1 VEDDLMIRTKRQEHG
16 FTAVEIAMVATVIAI
31 LALLILPLF
40 RTRTEEAKITAARDD
55 MRSIAIAQMAAM
67 ADTGYY
73 FRPQDLDNTQQMRL
87 PILSDRDVPVAVW
100 NGALSQ
106 QQRASLMATWKGPYT
121 SLPKYTTYETLTSTP
136 PAGKPYL
143 FQSAS
148 GEGGAIMD
156 LISRSTA
163 LDGEPKVVSSD
174 PPLDKFPID
183 PWGNPYLFFGTGR
196 RNELSSAQE
205 SDYGTAIIY
214 SLGPDGQAG
223 NGRGYDPRFY
233 VRETGFLGEDPD
245 DLVFEF

>member
-1 VEDDLMIRTKRQEHG
+1 MMIIEKGEQG

-40 RTRTEEAKITAARDD
+40 RTRTEEAKRTAALDD
-55 MRSIAIAQMAAM
+55 MRSLAIAEMAAF

-73 FRPQDLDNTQQMRL
+73 FRLQDLDNTQQVRQ

-106 QQRASLMATWKGPYT
+106 QQRSSLMATWKGSHI
-121 SLPKYTTYETLTSTP
+121 SLPKYATYEFLTSTP

-156 LISRSTA
+156 MKSRSIA
-163 LDGEPKVVSSD
+163 LDGGT
-174 PPLDKFPID
+174 PLVNDDALEDKMPID

-196 RNELSSAQE
+196 RNELSPAQE
-205 SDYGTAIIY
+205 SDYGTAVVY

-223 NGRGYDPRFY
+223 NGRGYDSYLY
-233 VRETGFLGEDPD
+233 VRENGLLGETGSD